1 MDRFSDLEQV
11 EVQFTPTGHPWK
23 ILRNGRTW
31 TVTVVPT
38 VHYDRIKW
46 WELGMRIPKGT
57 GVRIDYATWL
67 IQVRLGNNERS
78 QVVTWELV
86 EDIFEKVWRVR
97 ELPIADL

>member
-1 MDRFSDLEQV
+1 
-11 EVQFTPTGHPWK
+11 
-23 ILRNGRTW
+23 
-31 TVTVVPT
+31 
-38 VHYDRIKW
+38 
-46 WELGMRIPKGT
+46 MRIPKGT